1 MANSFFQFKQF
12 RIEQGNCG
20 MKVTTEGCLFGAL
33 RLTPSTFNPK
43 RILDIGTGTGL
54 LALIKAQQ
62 TDAFI
67 DAVEIDETAF
77 KQAKVNFESSPWS
90 NRLSAFHTDLLE
102 FEPNHLYDYIV
113 CNPPFFQDNQLGSN
127 RQKNQ
132 AIHNSS
138 LTFEDLA
145 TSISRLLNSEKGIA
159 SVIYPEYEMSLFSQ
173 KMQERGFHVVADIR
187 VLNQRSKP
195 VFRKVKSFSLIK
207 PELEITET
215 LIIKEENGAYTDQ
228 FTHLLKDYYLH
239 L

>member
-33 RLTPSTFNPK
+33 RLTPSTFKPK

-54 LALIKAQQ
+54 LALMKAQQ
-62 TDAFI
+62 TEGLI

-77 KQAKVNFESSPWS
+77 KQAKSNFENSLWS

-102 FEPNHLYDYIV
+102 FEPNRLYDHII

-132 AIHNSS
+132 AIHNSN
-138 LTFEDLA
+138 LTFDDLA
-145 TSISRLLNSEKGIA
+145 ANISRLLKPETGIV
-159 SVIYPEYEMSLFSQ
+159 SVLYPEYEMEIFKK
-173 KMQERGFHVVADIR
+173 KMEERGFYELVDIQIH
-187 VLNQRSKP
+187 NQIDKP
-195 VFRKVKSFSLIK
+195 IFRRIKSFSRIQPKHITVEKFLIK
-207 PELEITET
+207 
-215 LIIKEENGAYTDQ
+215 ENNSTYTDQ
-228 FTHLLKDYYLH
+228 FISLLKDYYLH